1 MPTPSLEFPAI
12 NTGVVSMNAPFLTS
26 NFSLLEEQ
34 PFCVA
39 LSPPSDGQAV
49 TPFQKQNRYAGL
61 PVPEEPLCFSAGEV
75 A

>member
-1 MPTPSLEFPAI
+1 
-12 NTGVVSMNAPFLTS
+12 MNAPFLTS

-34 PFCVA
+34 PFVV
-39 LSPPSDGQAV
+39 LYRRRVMDRRSPPSNNLY
-49 TPFQKQNRYAGL
+49 TGL

>member
-1 MPTPSLEFPAI
+1 MPTLSLEFPAI
-12 NTGVVSMNAPFLTS
+12 NTRVVSMNAPFLTS

-49 TPFQKQNRYAGL
+49 TPFQNRYAGL

>member
-1 MPTPSLEFPAI
+1 
-12 NTGVVSMNAPFLTS
+12 MNAPFLTS

-49 TPFQKQNRYAGL
+49 TPFQNRYAGL